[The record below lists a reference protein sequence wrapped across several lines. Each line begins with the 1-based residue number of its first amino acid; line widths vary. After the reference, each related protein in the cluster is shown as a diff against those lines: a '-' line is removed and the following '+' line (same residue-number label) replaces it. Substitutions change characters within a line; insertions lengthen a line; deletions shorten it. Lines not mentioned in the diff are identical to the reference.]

1 MLAQYMNQELTG
13 VQTGL
18 REGRGTRDSIA
29 NINGKYQQN
38 SRKTST
44 SASLTMLKPL
54 TVLITTN

>member
-1 MLAQYMNQELTG
+1 MNQELSG

-44 SASLTMLKPL
+44 SASLTMLKTL